1 MSEPSDAMA
10 ALVDAI
16 AERVAAK
23 VLAALAP
30 GGDTG
35 GAAGQRLPLREAAV
49 AAGLR
54 GRDPARVLRD
64 AARRGELALE
74 RAGRAPVVARAELD
88 RWLASRKVAPVA
100 PTSVEGPTPD
110 ELDAALA
117 RRSA

>member
-1 MSEPSDAMA
+1 MSERLSASALDS
-10 ALVDAI
+10 LVDAI
-16 AERVAAK
+16 AERVATK

-30 GGDTG
+30 SGDT
-35 GAAGQRLPLREAAV
+35 GQRLPLREAA
-49 AAGLR
+49 ATAGLR

-74 RAGRAPVVARAELD
+74 RAGRTPVVARAELE
-88 RWLASRKVAPVA
+88 RWLASRKVAPAA
-100 PTSVEGPTPD
+100 PASVEGPTPD